1 MMLIFTLSI
10 TEIQLCK
17 VNTEIHVSGTAV
29 HCVDTMVFRNP
40 KRQSISGR
48 DLIVFA
54 EVVDDCSLISNHLV
68 TIYDY

>member
-29 HCVDTMVFRNP
+29 HCDGYNGF
-40 KRQSISGR
+40 S
-48 DLIVFA
+48 
-54 EVVDDCSLISNHLV
+54 
-68 TIYDY
+68 